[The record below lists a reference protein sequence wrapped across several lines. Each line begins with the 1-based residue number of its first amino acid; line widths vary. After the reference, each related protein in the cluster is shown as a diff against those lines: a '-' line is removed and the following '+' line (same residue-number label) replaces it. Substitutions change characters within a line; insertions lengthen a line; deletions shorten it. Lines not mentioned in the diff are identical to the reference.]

1 MVMSSPK
8 MPTEPEPSKE
18 GEKNSLAL
26 ALSVG
31 WELASFTLLGVGL
44 GYWADKRFSSSPWGI
59 LVGVFFGIAL
69 GLYRLIRIFSIPEDG
84 DKGGR

>member
-1 MVMSSPK
+1 

-18 GEKNSLAL
+18 GQKSSLAL

-44 GYWADKRFSSSPWGI
+44 GYWLDGRYNSSPWGT
-59 LVGVFFGIAL
+59 LVGALFGIVL
-69 GLYRLIRIFSIPEDG
+69 GLYRLIRTFSLP
-84 DKGGR
+84 KNGGAGRR

>member
-1 MVMSSPK
+1 

-18 GEKNSLAL
+18 SQKSSLAL

-44 GYWADKRFSSSPWGI
+44 GYWIDGRFKSSPWGTLI
-59 LVGVFFGIAL
+59 GALFGIVL
-69 GLYRLIRIFSIPEDG
+69 GLYRLIRTFSLP
-84 DKGGR
+84 KNGGAGRR

>member
-1 MVMSSPK
+1 MS
-8 MPTEPEPSKE
+8 TEPEPSEE

-44 GYWADKRFSSSPWGI
+44 GYWADKRFKSSPWGI
-59 LVGVFFGIAL
+59 LVGVFFGIAI
-69 GLYRLIRIFSIPEDG
+69 GLYRLIRTFSIPEDG

>member
-1 MVMSSPK
+1 
-8 MPTEPEPSKE
+8 MPTQPEPSKE
-18 GEKNSLAL
+18 GQKNALAL

-44 GYWADKRFSSSPWGI
+44 GYWLDGRFKSSPWGM

-69 GLYRLIRIFSIPEDG
+69 GLYRLIRTFSIPKNRDSR
-84 DKGGR
+84 GR